1 MNLTRAAAREI
12 LEQQADSEE
21 VTENDTTALKI
32 TSSLWK
38 NWVLKALRDFLK
50 SEVVKKKK
58 TLYSFIHSFNKH
70 FLCFTADLN
79 DEDEY

>member
-58 TLYSFIHSFNKH
+58 NPLFIHSFIQ
-70 FLCFTADLN
+70 
-79 DEDEY
+79 